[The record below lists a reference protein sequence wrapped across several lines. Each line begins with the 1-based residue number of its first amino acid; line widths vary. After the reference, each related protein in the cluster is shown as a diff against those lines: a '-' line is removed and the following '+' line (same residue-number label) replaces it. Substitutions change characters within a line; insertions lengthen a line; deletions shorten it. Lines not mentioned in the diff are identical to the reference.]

1 MISPTLKCSFIY
13 GKYQRISKVGQNKKT
28 KYAIF
33 EHIST
38 SSYRVIMSKTSQQD
52 LRQALPGILI
62 SLAVIVVLVIIV
74 DWASVFESFR
84 TVDLRFLALHGL
96 LYMVSVVA
104 RAMGAR
110 TLLEDRPTFR
120 DSFMIMMQ
128 GYLLNNVLP
137 FRLGELGRAYL
148 LGRKTGTGT
157 FFTIPAIMIERAY
170 DLAFAALIVMGT
182 LPFVFS
188 GVDWARPVALSTLSL
203 VTIGLFSL
211 HLVARFRIPL
221 RNWADKTAG
230 RVKLIEKYI
239 LPRIDSFLD
248 GLAVL
253 TSLKSFSLS
262 LGWMAL
268 SWLFALA
275 NQYALL
281 RGFLPSAKP
290 LASSFSLGIS
300 SFGGAIPSMPSA
312 LGVYEGAVVVAL
324 GVLGIS
330 SGIAFAFAIT
340 HHMMHILY
348 SGIFGMVAFSR
359 EGESLFGMYQKLTRK
374 KTTEEV

>member
-1 MISPTLKCSFIY
+1 MPPTPK
-13 GKYQRISKVGQNKKT
+13 
-28 KYAIF
+28 
-33 EHIST
+33 
-38 SSYRVIMSKTSQQD
+38 QD
-52 LRQALPGILI
+52 LRRALPGILV
-62 SLAVIVVLVIIV
+62 SLAVIVILVIIV
-74 DWASVFESFR
+74 DWPNVFKAFR
-84 TVDLRFLALHGL
+84 SVDLRFLALHGL
-96 LYMVSVVA
+96 LYMLSVA
-104 RAMGAR
+104 TRAMGAR

-148 LGRKTGTGT
+148 LGRKTNTGT

-170 DLAFAALIVMGT
+170 DLAFAALIVIGT

-188 GVDWARPVALSTLSL
+188 GVDWARPVALTTLSL
-203 VTIGLFSL
+203 VSAGLFSL
-211 HLVARFRIPL
+211 HLIARFRAPL
-221 RNWADKTAG
+221 RSWADKTAG
-230 RVKLIEKYI
+230 RVKLVEKYI

-248 GLAVL
+248 GLTVL
-253 TSLKSFSLS
+253 TSLKSFSIS

-268 SWLFALA
+268 SWLFSLG

-281 RGFLPSAKP
+281 RGFLPTAQP

-324 GVLGIS
+324 GVLSIS

-340 HHMMHILY
+340 HHMMHIIY
-348 SGIFGMVAFSR
+348 SGIFGMIAFSK
-359 EGESLFGMYQKLTRK
+359 EGESLMGMYERLTHK
-374 KTTEEV
+374 KTSEEL